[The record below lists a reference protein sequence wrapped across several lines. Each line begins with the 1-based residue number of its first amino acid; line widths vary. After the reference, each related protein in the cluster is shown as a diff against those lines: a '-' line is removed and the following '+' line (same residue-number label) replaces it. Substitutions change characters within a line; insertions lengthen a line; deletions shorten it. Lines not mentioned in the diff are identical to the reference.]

1 MEDGKENVAER
12 KSIPMIWGEN
22 DRAIKTRIPGTYGE
36 EIKFLWLKKENIR
49 DAYDGKSILTALDK
63 GKDYKIYDVNNNI
76 LGSMK
81 GEELY
86 FRHYDPVKGQRDKK
100 NVQRAGKEKKI

>member
-1 MEDGKENVAER
+1 MEDEKADMAER

-22 DRAIKTRIPGTYGE
+22 DRAIKTRVPGTYGE
-36 EIKFLWLKKENIR
+36 EMKFLWLKKENIR
-49 DAYDGKSILTALDK
+49 DAYNGKSILTALDK
-63 GKDYKIYDVNNNI
+63 EKDYKIYDVNNNI

-86 FRHYDPVKGQRDKK
+86 LRYFDSVKDQMNKKKIQRT
-100 NVQRAGKEKKI
+100 GKEKKI